1 MKKNTYKNCIPV
13 KRFQVGDLVLPCGWD
28 KKEARL
34 ITEVLPKGY
43 KYLIKGVEYDSK
55 DFDYDPYMIWWG
67 KIN

>member
-1 MKKNTYKNCIPV
+1 MNYRNCKPI
-13 KRFQVGDLVLPCGWD
+13 KRFEPGDLVLPDDWD

-43 KYLIKGVEYDSK
+43 KYLFNNVEYNSTDYK
-55 DFDYDPYMIWWG
+55 YDPYMIWWG